1 METVDDIHLFTPA
14 RGGALRLVL
23 GTTVLASLFA
33 IAPIQAA
40 GASFPNL
47 ANPKQIPAC
56 TSALL
61 SHKDLTAKSV
71 RSCLSMYGRAA
82 VPERCPGRAKG
93 YLIGLSGWQGIP
105 RAAAATWGLR
115 TGHPATRL
123 TALEYNP
130 EQLNAA
136 VCR

>member
-1 METVDDIHLFTPA
+1 METLGDIHLFTPTG
-14 RGGALRLVL
+14 GGALRLVL
-23 GTTVLASLFA
+23 GTAVLALLA
-33 IAPIQAA
+33 IAPLQAA
-40 GASFPNL
+40 GASFPHL

-82 VPERCPGRAKG
+82 VPERCSGGAKG
-93 YLIGLSGWQGIP
+93 YLIGLRGWQGIP

-115 TGHPATRL
+115 TGHPASRL